1 MLSSLES
8 KYCNSKGKVKIYIYI
23 YIRENVL
30 ALANAVANVLTLQLA
45 NEKRK
50 GNGLI
55 LRFIAH

>member
-23 YIRENVL
+23 RENVL
-30 ALANAVANVLTLQLA
+30 ALANSVANVLTLQLA